1 MGGGISGLAAA
12 HFYRAAAGPG
22 SRILILDNH
31 DDFGGHAKRNEF
43 HQAGRMMLGYGGTF
57 AIESPAPY
65 SAAAKGLIA
74 ELGIDVEANKPLL
87 DRKLYASFG
96 LNPAV
101 FFDKE
106 TFGADVLAPEP
117 RPDWYTDTTP
127 QGTPEDQW
135 TAFAAKAPLADK
147 AKTDLRR
154 LYLDKKDYLPGLSSV
169 EKKARLARMSYS
181 KFLTET
187 AGCHP
192 DVVKYLQARAYGLFG
207 LGIDAVPAQDAWGLG
222 FPGFDGM
229 NLDPSFGPGMNRDAM
244 RTPEGEEFFFHFPD
258 GNSSIARLLVR
269 NLIPAAVPGSDAID
283 IVDARTR
290 YAALDDPQSKVRIRL
305 NSTAVRVQHLG
316 DPASAKQVEVTYMRL
331 GRAQT
336 VKASRCILACWHV
349 MIPYLCP
356 EMPDRQKA
364 ALASAEKVPI
374 VYTNV
379 LIRNWTSFQKLGVS
393 SIYSPGS
400 YHSEMTLDLPVSIGD
415 YHCPAK
421 PEDPMV
427 VHMMRVPT
435 HAGLPSRAQHK
446 AGRLDLFNTTYETFE
461 RNIRDQMARTLSP
474 GGFDP
479 GRDIAAITVNR
490 WPHGYAYQYNSLFDR
505 FWLEGGDQPCVIAR
519 QPFGRIAI
527 ANADAGAYAYTD
539 CAIDQ
544 AYRATADVLLKP

>member
-1 MGGGISGLAAA
+1 
-12 HFYRAAAGPG
+12 
-22 SRILILDNH
+22 
-31 DDFGGHAKRNEF
+31 
-43 HQAGRMMLGYGGTF
+43 
-57 AIESPAPY
+57 
-65 SAAAKGLIA
+65 
-74 ELGIDVEANKPLL
+74 
-87 DRKLYASFG
+87 
-96 LNPAV
+96 
-101 FFDKE
+101 
-106 TFGADVLAPEP
+106 
-117 RPDWYTDTTP
+117 
-127 QGTPEDQW
+127 
-135 TAFAAKAPLADK
+135 
-147 AKTDLRR
+147 
-154 LYLDKKDYLPGLSSV
+154 
-169 EKKARLARMSYS
+169 
-181 KFLTET
+181 
-187 AGCHP
+187 
-192 DVVKYLQARAYGLFG
+192 VKYLQARAYGLFG

-393 SIYSPGS
+393 SIYAPGS
-400 YHSEMTLDLPVSIGD
+400 YHSEMTLDLPVSIGEYRFPRTPD
-415 YHCPAK
+415 EPI
-421 PEDPMV
+421 V
-427 VHMMRVPT
+427 VHMMRVPC
-435 HAGLPSRAQHK
+435 HPGLPSRAQHR
-446 AGRLDLFNTTYETFE
+446 AGRMDLYETTFEFFE

-479 GRDIAAITVNR
+479 ARDIAAITVNR
-490 WPHGYAYQYNSLFDR
+490 WPHGYAYQYNSLWDP
-505 FWLEGGDQPCVIAR
+505 FWLEGGPLPCVQAR
-519 QPFGRIAI
+519 QPFGRVAI
-527 ANADAGAYAYTD
+527 ANADADAFAYTN

-544 AYRATADVLLKP
+544 AYRAVNE